1 MTITRA
7 DVEAELVSRQKSRME
22 AVNMSLL
29 FSGSNLDLNS
39 SIGYAVRQCGGT
51 VASLS
56 SVSNSDLATVTDDL
70 DKLIDIAEYRLLL
83 SIKGR
88 WGRHDI
94 TAGQLTEKLSQFADD
109 LDSDID
115 RKRSELAEL
124 YGFGSGLLEAGTISL
139 NFAEKYES

>member
-22 AVNMSLL
+22 AVNMSLS

-39 SIGYAVRQCGGT
+39 AIGYAVRHCGGT
-51 VASLS
+51 VASVS

-70 DKLIDIAEYRLLL
+70 DKLLDIAEYRLLL

-94 TAGQLTEKLSQFADD
+94 TAGQLSEKLSQFATD
-109 LDSDID
+109 LDKDID
-115 RKRSELAEL
+115 RKRSELSDV
-124 YGFGSGLLEAGTISL
+124 YGFGGGLLEAGSISL
-139 NFAEKYES
+139 NFAEKYE